1 MRWQLQV
8 QWGKLTPPPKVQK
21 KLTPS
26 KEVQLLLPLLLLP
39 LLLLVVVAVVALEK
53 ANFAAIAARR
63 TKQKVQISAGIADHA
78 CENNIIIRMTHYKNN
93 NFLFSFR

>member
-1 MRWQLQV
+1 M
-8 QWGKLTPPPKVQK
+8 
-21 KLTPS
+21 
-26 KEVQLLLPLLLLP
+26 LPLLLLP